1 MAIDIYEIIEKKVT
15 EQLEHGLVPWRMC
28 YKISGSRVAFSHST
42 GRVYSLLNQ
51 MLVDGPGEY
60 WTFNQAKAAGYNVRK
75 GSHACKVVFWKMLSY
90 EKDFERY
97 EDGTQSASFR
107 LIPFLKW
114 HNVFHENDIE
124 GLPRKP
130 LEGISEEERD
140 KKNSDSIEISE
151 AVIKDYLTANQ
162 DIDFVTATGR
172 IPCFVHRGDR
182 KTIYVP
188 EKCQFENLK
197 EYYSTVFHEMVH
209 STMIK
214 LERDIS
220 REREELVAEIGAAFL
235 CGYCGIEEDEIIK
248 NHSAYC
254 AGWLRNLKGKIKD
267 LIVASGRAEKA
278 VKYILGDK
286 AKEIFGD
293 EQSAKDGEKENE

>member
-1 MAIDIYEIIEKKVT
+1 MAPDIYEIIEKNVID
-15 EQLEHGLVPWRMC
+15 QLEHGLVPWRMC
-28 YKISGSRVAFSHST
+28 YKISGASLAYSHST
-42 GRVYSLLNQ
+42 GRIYSFLNQ
-51 MLVDGPGEY
+51 MLLNAPGEY

-75 GSHACKVVFWKMLSY
+75 GSHAQKVIFWKMLSY
-90 EKDFERY
+90 ESDFEQY
-97 EDGTQSASFR
+97 PDGTASSSFR
-107 LIPFLKW
+107 TVPFLKW
-114 HNVFHENDIE
+114 HNVFHESEIE

-140 KKNSDSIEISE
+140 RKNRNSIEESE

-162 DIDFVTATGR
+162 DIGFVTATGR
-172 IPCFVHRGDR
+172 IPCFVHGGDV
-182 KTIYVP
+182 KTIFVP

-197 EYYSTVFHEMVH
+197 EYYGTVFHEMVH
-209 STMIK
+209 STMVK
-214 LERDIS
+214 LDRNIS

-254 AGWLRNLKGKIKD
+254 AGWLKSIRGKVKD
-267 LIVASGRAEKA
+267 LIVASGRAERA

-293 EQSAKDGEKENE
+293 EQSATDGEKENE